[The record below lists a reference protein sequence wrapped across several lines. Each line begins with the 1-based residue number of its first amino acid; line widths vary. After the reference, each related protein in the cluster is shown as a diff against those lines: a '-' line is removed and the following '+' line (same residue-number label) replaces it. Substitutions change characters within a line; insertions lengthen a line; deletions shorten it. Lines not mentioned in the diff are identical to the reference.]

1 MIHVCFSIFDEAGTF
16 SKFTGTAMLSLF
28 DNTNSGI
35 TVHVFHDKTLTQENR
50 NKFSYLVGRYNQ
62 AVKFYNVEELF
73 ADRLA
78 EIKNLFP
85 NLDKIPFNKAALY
98 KFFIP
103 QALPDDIGKAIYLES
118 NVIVNMD
125 ISNLW
130 HVELGDK
137 MLAAVGVNSIDP
149 DFPLQ
154 DKIVADGFVKKENY
168 FNAGVLL
175 MNLKL
180 LRGEE
185 EKISEGIK
193 FAAEHNY
200 INFLDQT
207 VLNYCFSTQA
217 LNLPVKFNRSTQI
230 VRLEKESPGKKIYHY
245 AGGSFGVGLGA
256 NMDDFLNRL
265 WLSYFIKT
273 PLFSAESLGRLYE
286 QFQKNRNEMKDVPLK
301 IAAIMPGKMRAF
313 FIEPAKLK
321 TMTAAFAIK
330 PYEEVILAE
339 NEKSLKQLI
348 EAMKTYKG
356 MSVFFILTEKFL
368 KKKFPIELL
377 QREGFTEDKDFV
389 KAWNFLP
396 DAQGVKFDSYSLLKT
411 M

>member
-1 MIHVCFSIFDEAGTF
+1 MIHVCYCFCDKTGRYAKFAGT
-16 SKFTGTAMLSLF
+16 SMLSLF
-28 DNTNSGI
+28 DNTKSEV
-35 TVHVFHDKTLTQENR
+35 TVHLLHDETLTAENR
-50 NKFSYLVGRYNQ
+50 DKFSYLAGRYNQ
-62 AVKFYNVEELF
+62 RVKFYNLSERCP
-73 ADRLA
+73 DKIA
-78 EIKNLFP
+78 EIIKLVPDAEKAAVTIGAFYKLLIPQMLPANIKKAVFLDP
-85 NLDKIPFNKAALY
+85 DTIINLDINELWQIELADKILGGVP
-98 KFFIP
+98 
-103 QALPDDIGKAIYLES
+103 E
-118 NVIVNMD
+118 
-125 ISNLW
+125 ISNGANPDKAFLLCSEGI
-130 HVELGDK
+130 VESED
-137 MLAAVGVNSIDP
+137 
-149 DFPLQ
+149 
-154 DKIVADGFVKKENY
+154 Y
-168 FNAGVLL
+168 FNCGVLL
-175 MNLKL
+175 MNLEL

-185 EKISEGIK
+185 EIIREG
-193 FAAEHNY
+193 
-200 INFLDQT
+200 LDFRGKNPKHKYLEQT
-207 VLNYCFSTQA
+207 VLNYCFSART
-217 LNLPVKFNRSTQI
+217 LKLPVKFNRF
-230 VRLEKESPGKKIYHY
+230 VRLERAGKEQIIEEKIYHY
-245 AGGSFGVGLGA
+245 SGGASRPGIDLNDVF
-256 NMDDFLNRL
+256 NRL

-286 QFQKNRNEMKDVPLK
+286 QFQKTRNEMKDVPLK
-301 IAAIMPGKMRAF
+301 LAAIMPGKMRAF
-313 FIEPAKLK
+313 FIDPAKLK